1 MMMPILLD
9 TSVLSEASKPKPHPD
24 VMRFLG
30 TADNLFIPAG
40 TLIEL
45 QLGIMQV
52 CARDP
57 IKAVK
62 LSAWYQDIVRCV
74 PLIPTKKEVCEVLGT
89 LAADP
94 KLRSLMIEDQRA
106 KKRSGLQDLHI
117 AAAALVHRAAIATF
131 NVADF
136 LLIDQFY
143 PLPGIY
149 NPLTDV
155 WHARM
160 EPMFEL
166 EEPLGRPESSLGDY
180 RYAG

>member
-1 MMMPILLD
+1 MTMPILLD
-9 TSVLSEASKPKPHPD
+9 TSVISEASKPRPHPD
-24 VMRFLG
+24 VIRFLP

-45 QLGIMQV
+45 QLGITQL
-52 CARDP
+52 CAKDP
-57 IKAVK
+57 IRAVK
-62 LSAWYQDIVRCV
+62 LSAWYQDLVRSV
-74 PLIPTKKEVCEVLGT
+74 PIISTRKEVCEVLGT

-94 KLRSLMIEDQRA
+94 KLRSLMFDDQRA
-106 KKRSGLQDLHI
+106 KKRKGAQDLHI

-131 NVADF
+131 NVSDF
-136 LLIDQFY
+136 LLIDRLY

-160 EPMFEL
+160 EPLFEPDEANDRVHHL
-166 EEPLGRPESSLGDY
+166 VG
-180 RYAG
+180 